1 MKIRKS
7 FVSNSS
13 SSSFIGIFK
22 NEIKNLESIEI
33 KLNLKQLLEMLN
45 IATEGISYIQSRIF
59 IGGYQDIDL
68 ENYSEMTSNELGK
81 AIENNDTIL
90 FLDNDGDS
98 ILFENLYKKS
108 DIFKKT
114 INENFKVIDIS

>member
-22 NEIKNLESIEI
+22 NEIKNLENIEI

-59 IGGYQDIDL
+59 IGDYQDIDL
-68 ENYSEMTSNELGK
+68 ENYCEMASNELGK

-98 ILFENLYKKS
+98 ILFENLYENS